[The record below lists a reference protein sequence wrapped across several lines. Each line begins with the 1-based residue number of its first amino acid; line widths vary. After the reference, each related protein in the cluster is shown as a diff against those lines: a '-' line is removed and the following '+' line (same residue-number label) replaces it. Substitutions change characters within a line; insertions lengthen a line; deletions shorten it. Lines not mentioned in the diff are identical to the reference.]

1 MVSHQEGSDDF
12 VHYVRR
18 SFGFVASGSLQCFDR
33 LQVGDCWSV
42 QVISAGL
49 GAAERVPDRSMV
61 SVDRSPRLWQGT
73 VLSGPIRASGGPV
86 RKLFGWEKP

>member
-1 MVSHQEGSDDF
+1 M
-12 VHYVRR
+12 
-18 SFGFVASGSLQCFDR
+18 
-33 LQVGDCWSV
+33 
-42 QVISAGL
+42 ISAGL

-86 RKLFGWEKP
+86 RKLFGWRNPKAVWKTLGLRPNSINMIVFMF